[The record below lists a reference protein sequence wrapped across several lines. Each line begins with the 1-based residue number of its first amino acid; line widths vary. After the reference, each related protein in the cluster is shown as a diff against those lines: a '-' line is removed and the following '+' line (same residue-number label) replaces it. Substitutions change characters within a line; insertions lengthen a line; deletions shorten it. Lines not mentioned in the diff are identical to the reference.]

1 MRCVINRFIF
11 QVAARTWQ
19 RVFDPA
25 FKLYFWHNRYTGDST
40 WTKPRRVK
48 IFNDEDT
55 FAVRIIQKFVR
66 GFIGKM
72 RVRKVVRERY
82 MRYYE
87 ANQRKFYWH
96 ENKSGKTFWVVS
108 NWLVRQNIPLPVE
121 DQLIYDSH
129 QKIEVLIGLIMII
142 TIIIITT
149 IIITTI

>member
-1 MRCVINRFIF
+1 MLSIVLFF